1 MSGMM
6 DRREF
11 IRSVTRYTLA
21 GGLLAGSGL
30 LVWGISPDPNCRK
43 PFECDDCD
51 LFRNCTLPKAS
62 AFADSANR
70 RTAGSAFREASN
82 G

>member
-1 MSGMM
+1 MNGIMN
-6 DRREF
+6 RREF

-30 LVWGISPDPNCRK
+30 LVWGITPDRNCRK
-43 PFECDDCD
+43 PMECGDCD

-62 AFADSANR
+62 AFADSPNR
-70 RTAGSAFREASN
+70 RSAGSALREASN